1 VRLVPSLAPPA
12 LLDDADPASLRTA
25 VDRSLQWLSRLPP
38 DSTLQFGARAVSA
51 GTMAAAFQEF
61 SAYLATSPTPDA
73 LREWVLARFDVVEM
87 SGDTPGNVMVTGYF
101 EPLIPGSRTRTERA
115 QIPVYGPPAD
125 LVAVRLRDFR
135 PTLPDEQIFGRIEG
149 NRFVPYY
156 DRAQIQG
163 ENALAGRGLEI
174 AWVEDRVDLF
184 FVEIQGS
191 GAIQFADGGELRIGY
206 AGGNGRPY
214 RAIGRLLIDEGHVP
228 AERMSMQAIR
238 TWLAENPSQVDRVL
252 DYNPS
257 VVFFRPLDTPPVG
270 ALGVPVTGGRSV
282 ATDLSLFP
290 RGALAFLE
298 TTRPRLDSQ
307 GNVVPGEPLRRFVL
321 NQDTGG
327 AIRGPNRADFFWGR
341 GAEAATLAG
350 LMQQQGRL
358 VLLVPRAP

>member
-1 VRLVPSLAPPA
+1 VRLIPSLAPPA

-25 VDRSLQWLSRLPP
+25 VERSLQWLAELPA
-38 DSTLQFGARAVSA
+38 DSTLAFGPRSVTAA
-51 GTMAAAFQEF
+51 TIAAAFREL
-61 SAYLATSPTPDA
+61 SAFLATGPTPEA
-73 LREWVLARFDVVEM
+73 LRDWVLGRFDVVEM
-87 SGDTPGNVMVTGYF
+87 SGDTPGNVLVTGYF
-101 EPLIPGSRTRTERA
+101 EPLIPGSRSRTERA

-125 LVAVRLRDFR
+125 LVSVRLRDFR
-135 PTLPDEQIFGRIEG
+135 PTLPDEQIVGRIDG
-149 NRFVPYY
+149 NRFLPYF
-156 DRAQIQG
+156 DRSEIQG
-163 ENALAGRGLEI
+163 EGALAGRGLEI

-191 GAIQFADGGELRIGY
+191 GAIQFPDGSEMRIGY

-238 TWLAENPSQVDRVL
+238 GWLDENPSEIDRVL

-298 TTRPRLDSQ
+298 TTRPTRDAD

-327 AIRGPNRADFFWGR
+327 AIRGPGRADFFWGR

-350 LMQQQGRL
+350 LMQQRGRL
-358 VLLVPRAP
+358 VVLVPRAP